1 MVFKSLGLTLLIV
14 TSLLIVSGVA
24 GIWLGASGII
34 INNAIVH
41 FGATTITEID
51 VGITL
56 LSIGLAALT
65 AFLIL
70 YFYARPLLW
79 VFTT

>member
-14 TSLLIVSGVA
+14 TPLFLVSGAV

-34 INNAIVH
+34 INNTIIH

-51 VGITL
+51 AGIAL
-56 LSIGLAALT
+56 LSIGLATLT
-65 AFLIL
+65 TFIVL